1 MTKFEV
7 ATEQVLAEEGY
18 EYIVQTG
25 DDLHAVYYEAV
36 IPDDTHELIY
46 EIKRTTDDDLYRR
59 QAGGED
65 WYYMFSV
72 Q

>member
-1 MTKFEV
+1 MMKFEV
-7 ATEQVLAEEGY
+7 PTEHILEEEGY

-25 DDLHAVYYEAV
+25 DDLHAVYYEAI
-36 IPDDTHELIY
+36 IPDNAHELIY
-46 EIKRTTDDDLYRR
+46 EIKRTRDDDLYRR
-59 QAGGED
+59 QAGCED